1 MGIEGIGGQPR
12 PLEGVVEQ
20 ANIGRASA
28 AARPAT
34 APGAER
40 TRDADTLELSER
52 ALDLLRAR
60 RAVEAAPDIR
70 AEHVARIK
78 QRLADG
84 TYSVSPD
91 LLARKL
97 LGTND
102 HEDA

>member
-1 MGIEGIGGQPR
+1 MAIEGIGGQPR

-20 ANIGRASA
+20 ASVGRAGP
-28 AARPAT
+28 AARPVT
-34 APGAER
+34 APGPER
-40 TRDADTLELSER
+40 ARDVDTLEISER
-52 ALDLLRAR
+52 AQDLLRAR

-84 TYSVSPD
+84 TYYVAPD

-97 LGTND
+97 LGTDN
-102 HEDA
+102 HGDA